1 MSSLISD
8 NSSDTNVVKLS
19 EKRAPVCYTVHIV
32 HHHDG
37 KLEFY
42 AEDVGDDERSRQSVA
57 WACQQA
63 ADAFGDPDREPVRY
77 SK

>member
-1 MSSLISD
+1 MTSSD
-8 NSSDTNVVKLS
+8 NIVKLS

-37 KLEFY
+37 RLEFY
-42 AEDVGDDERSRQSVA
+42 AEDVEDDERSRKSVA

-63 ADAFGDPDREPVRY
+63 ADAFGDPANKPVRY
-77 SK
+77 ST